1 MNNAIDYLERVSFD
15 NKKWIT
21 DLRNT
26 ICQNGSYSD
35 ENITTAIGD
44 FTSTESPNE
53 IEEIIEEETISQHNS
68 IKLLYR
74 LYENQNLGGTKDNQ
88 DIVFSPFFTLIYGK
102 NGSGK
107 STYYK
112 TLKSIFCENQN
123 IKKNIYTNNTD
134 TTLVKIDLVEED
146 EFKRFQKKSLNSF
159 PQTLETINWSG
170 TSTQNKNI
178 KFCDND
184 ILNQSLSKKNAFW
197 SVDRYRLDYYETM
210 REAIDI
216 VKTKAEEKRD
226 SLILEMNNAFQP
238 FLSTL
243 KGKQES
249 SIFSKLSNS
258 SSKETELQRLIN
270 VEGIDSDIDA
280 QINTFNEKAN
290 VNIETLVTSIQGL
303 EAHKKLY
310 TSLITYIHK
319 KILSC
324 NSIED
329 TSAHIKEIVSLK
341 NSRDFSQFNQYDLLF
356 SLENEN
362 QELYINLLKDIAK
375 TALSYQIENYPDNV
389 EKCFYCN
396 QDLPEKNKNL
406 IKDIHSVI
414 DENLENRID
423 ELEHELIS
431 ISSDLE
437 DILGT
442 DISSFG
448 ILNLATDVQDILT
461 QETINTSLLFE
472 NTLIEE
478 ALKSI
483 SDYDTYETFSE
494 VKSFNI
500 KLLEIKKVIETQKYS
515 IDIKCNEEK
524 LNLQNI
530 EINKTSAK
538 AELNNLYDKKYCFG
552 NKPLLQNTLN
562 KTIAIRKFN
571 AELSRFNTYKTR
583 LSNSKSEVEEN
594 LIRNNY
600 KMKFNAHL
608 NDFKLPKRDKIERKF
623 SVLGGQTKI
632 EGNILIQDNKFKI
645 SDILSEGEAKV
656 YSLCD
661 WFTELEFSDSNTVI
675 FDDPLTSLDE
685 KNVENLAKKICQL
698 SNTYQVIIFT
708 HNIQFYKYLVDY
720 SLGNKAINTKSCK
733 ICEELED
740 SLKCEGYKEN
750 TQTLHKCG
758 NYLRLENTLHTG
770 TVKVGV
776 LYNTLRYKDKILNI
790 RQRLI
795 SDSLDEVPVDLRNV
809 INDFI
814 EQYYFADIKR
824 EIFKNLDMITLRT
837 KLKPLSDETWA
848 KLQALHN
855 RLSSASGTLHS
866 YDYEI
871 NTTLEHSD
879 YIDIFNDLLEI
890 VNREAN
896 QNIEKI
902 N

>member
-1 MNNAIDYLERVSFD
+1 MSNAIDYLKRVSFD

-21 DLRNT
+21 DLRNI

-35 ENITTAIGD
+35 EDITTAIGN

-53 IEEIIEEETISQHNS
+53 IEEKTEVETESQDNS

-74 LYENQNLGGTKDNQ
+74 LYENKNLAGTKDNQ
-88 DIVFSPFFTLIYGK
+88 DIVFSPFFTLVYGK

-112 TLKSIFCENQN
+112 TLKSVFSEDQN
-123 IKKNIYTNNTD
+123 IKNNIYTNNTD
-134 TTLVKIDLVEED
+134 ETSVKIDLVKEN
-146 EFKRFQKKSLNSF
+146 EFKRFQKKSLDTF
-159 PQTLETINWSG
+159 PQTLETISWSG

-184 ILNQSLSKKNAFW
+184 ILNQSLSKRNASW

-210 REAIDI
+210 REAIDTI
-216 VKTKAEEKRD
+216 KTKAEEKKN
-226 SLILEMNNAFQP
+226 SLTLEMNNAFQP
-238 FLSTL
+238 FLSSL
-243 KGKQES
+243 KDKQES
-249 SIFSKLSNS
+249 SVFSKLSNT

-270 VEGIDSDIDA
+270 LEEIDSDIDA
-280 QINTFNEKAN
+280 QIDTLNEKAN
-290 VNIETLVTSIQGL
+290 VNVETLVTSIKGL
-303 EAHKKLY
+303 ETHQRLY
-310 TSLITYIHK
+310 TSLISYIDK

-324 NSIED
+324 NSIEGAS
-329 TSAHIKEIVSLK
+329 THIEELVSLK
-341 NSRDFSQFNQYDLLF
+341 NSRDFSQFNQHDLLF

-375 TALSYQIENYPDNV
+375 TALSYQIEDYPDNV

-396 QDLPEKNKNL
+396 QDLPEENKSL

-423 ELEHELIS
+423 ELEHELMS
-431 ISSDLE
+431 ISSDVE
-437 DILGT
+437 VILDT
-442 DISSFG
+442 DTSSFE
-448 ILNLATDVQDILT
+448 ILDLTTDVQDVVT
-461 QETINTSLLFE
+461 QETLNASLLFE

-478 ALKSI
+478 ALESI
-483 SDYDTYETFSE
+483 SDYDIYETFSE
-494 VKSFNI
+494 VKSFRL
-500 KLLEIKKVIETQKYS
+500 KLLELKKIIETQKYS

-530 EINKTSAK
+530 EINKSSAK
-538 AELNNLYDKKYCFG
+538 AELNTLHDKKYCFE
-552 NKPLLQNTLN
+552 NKTLLQDTLN
-562 KTIAIRKFN
+562 KTITIKKFN

-583 LSNSKSEVEEN
+583 LSNSKSKVEDT
-594 LIRNNY
+594 LIRNSY
-600 KMKFNAHL
+600 KAKFNGHL
-608 NDFKLPKRDKIERKF
+608 NDFRLPKRDKIKRKF
-623 SVLGGQTKI
+623 SVLDGQTKI

-720 SLGNKAINTKSCK
+720 SLGNKALDSKSCK

-740 SLKCEGYKEN
+740 SLKCEGYKQN

-770 TVKVGV
+770 TVKTGV
-776 LYNTLRYKDKILNI
+776 LYNTLRYKDKMLNI
-790 RQRLI
+790 RQRLT
-795 SDSLDEVPVDLRNV
+795 SDSIEEVPVDLRNV

-824 EIFKNLDMITLRT
+824 EIFKNLDMITLRS
-837 KLKPLSDETWA
+837 KLKPLSDETWVN
-848 KLQALHN
+848 LQALHN
-855 RLSSASGTLHS
+855 RLSSSSGTLHS
-866 YDYEI
+866 YDHEI

-879 YIDIFNDLLEI
+879 YIEIFNDLIDI
-890 VNREAN
+890 VNSEAN
-896 QNIEKI
+896 QSIERI